1 MDALGGGWDEWMM
14 ERNGSP
20 WSRRVNGV
28 WSVVSS
34 GVEGDPAEGNSRG
47 LNSHGPRLP
56 RWQDAFRRRLNEVYP
71 VINVFVGGV

>member
-34 GVEGDPAEGNSRG
+34 GVEGDPAEGNRVEG
-47 LNSHGPRLP
+47 
-56 RWQDAFRRRLNEVYP
+56 
-71 VINVFVGGV
+71 